1 MADINY
7 YRVVLEDTSES
18 RGCRVEDGNCEENYF
33 SDDNLTALQKLE
45 KYIDSDNAFSR
56 QLIARGILDT
66 LRAAGNVEE
75 DCLAVLKAMVHLSK
89 DPEPTVRSDLVEQ
102 VPHVA
107 MYCQEKSN
115 LFANAVPTYI
125 LPLIVKYLSDSDNQ
139 VRKTSH
145 AALVVLLEQELVERV
160 DVEDQVVQVL
170 LDLACPT
177 SPDEFRTEAAALMC
191 KMAPLLGREMTERL
205 FLARFTQMC
214 SDPLFHVRRICASNF
229 GEICTVVGGEST
241 EQNLLEKFGS
251 LCEDSVWGVRK
262 GCAESFMPL
271 ASICSVDVRRNVL
284 TSLFV
289 SLLCDQSRW
298 VRMSA
303 FQELGPF
310 IYTFSSPNNDS
321 GVYISEDGM
330 LHVSEDV
337 AERNLT
343 DAEKEAK
350 ICCDRANETKQPS
363 PSVEVD
369 DEPKVETDNS
379 SSQTSEYSQSCDKAS
394 VEICDKPSSPANIVD
409 MQIDA
414 AEPAAEASEL
424 TEIRLYTEEIS
435 IEEKKAK
442 SIQSTIAALKSDATC
457 TSEGDQSELSAE
469 PTSSEEQQQQ
479 PESSSEMNI
488 PPPPPTQTSDPTSS
502 EVFNAFQYWRTPLP
516 DIANVDLDL
525 AASNNSK
532 DDSNSADNLY
542 ASKLTHQD
550 QDSNSTWW
558 SGDLLSSLAN
568 MDLSKFWQVPSDLQ
582 WVNSAAE
589 VERSAARIIHT
600 ASISTVYNPSET
612 VSNIGSTHLFGHHV
626 NESAKAMGDCYSSDT
641 NLHQSYE
648 GNSANADYPCA
659 RITKLSAQQEIV
671 PPSLLQ
677 RFLTMVDP
685 ALSQTVDSE
694 ITRHCAYSFPAVA
707 YTLGRHNWHCL
718 KSLFETLAAD
728 MQWKV
733 RRTLAFSIHKLAVIL
748 GEDITH
754 KDLVPVFDG
763 FLKDL
768 DEVRIGVLKHLMEF
782 LKLLKPSVRNAYLP
796 KFDNFL
802 TTDNHRNW
810 RFRLE
815 LAEQC
820 ELLSSLFQAEEN
832 STFLLP
838 IALTLLS
845 DKVAEVRL
853 AACALASTLLKQLYN
868 TREQYYQR
876 MVNDLVECFATYPN
890 WVKRQVYAHLCWSI
904 LEDNSIP
911 PERFAVDFL
920 PSLLDLATDIIPNV
934 RITSSKT
941 LSQCVLSVDYLVSR
955 KNPHYERLVE
965 TMLKL
970 QVDKDK
976 DVRYFSALAPNKF
989 QEDSHEE
996 NTCQD
1001 TVPV

>member
-18 RGCRVEDGNCEENYF
+18 RGCRVEDGNCEENYY

-115 LFANAVPTYI
+115 LFANAVPTYV

-170 LDLACPT
+170 LELA
-177 SPDEFRTEAAALMC
+177 SPASSDEFRTEAAALMC

-205 FLARFTQMC
+205 FLSRFTQMC
-214 SDPLFHVRRICASNF
+214 SDPLCHVRKICASNF

-241 EQNLLEKFGS
+241 EQHLLEKFSS
-251 LCEDSVWGVRK
+251 LCKDTVWGVRN

-271 ASICSVDVRRNVL
+271 ASICSVEVRRNVL

-289 SLLCDQSRW
+289 TLLCDHSRW
-298 VRMSA
+298 VKMSA

-321 GVYISEDGM
+321 GVYISEDGV
-330 LHVSEDV
+330 LHVSENA

-350 ICCDRANETKQPS
+350 ICCDKDIKQQS
-363 PSVEVD
+363 PSMELNESKS
-369 DEPKVETDNS
+369 EPVN
-379 SSQTSEYSQSCDKAS
+379 SSQTTEYSQSCDNAS
-394 VEICDKPSSPANIVD
+394 VENCDNKLSSPNDVD
-409 MQIDA
+409 MHIDTIEAATPEFTQEMLLNDISVEEKRANSLQSEADA
-414 AEPAAEASEL
+414 ATTS
-424 TEIRLYTEEIS
+424 TTNTSTTTTTITTTTTTTTDQ
-435 IEEKKAK
+435 IESNDTPKEV
-442 SIQSTIAALKSDATC
+442 
-457 TSEGDQSELSAE
+457 
-469 PTSSEEQQQQ
+469 TSSNDQQTETNSLPQA
-479 PESSSEMNI
+479 
-488 PPPPPTQTSDPTSS
+488 SDQTSS
-502 EVFNAFQYWRTPLP
+502 EVFNNFQYWRTPLP
-516 DIANVDLDL
+516 DIANIDLDL
-525 AASNNSK
+525 GGNNAS
-532 DDSNSADNLY
+532 DGDLAENLY
-542 ASKLTHQD
+542 ASKLMNQD
-550 QDSNSTWW
+550 QDNSNWW
-558 SGDLLSSLAN
+558 SGDLLNSLAN
-568 MDLSKFWQVPSDLQ
+568 MDLDKFWPVQHPRDLQ
-582 WVNSAAE
+582 WVNSAE

-612 VSNIGSTHLFGHHV
+612 VSNIGSTHLFGHHISETTKSV
-626 NESAKAMGDCYSSDT
+626 GDCYNGDSS
-641 NLHQSYE
+641 LHQGYDS
-648 GNSANADYPCA
+648 NSANNEYTSAK
-659 RITKLSAQQEIV
+659 ITKLSAQQEIV

-685 ALSQTVDSE
+685 SLSQNIDSE
-694 ITRHCAYSFPAVA
+694 ITCHCAYNFPAVA

-718 KSLFETLAAD
+718 KTLFETLAAD

-754 KDLVPVFDG
+754 EDLVPVFDG

-782 LKLLKPSVRNAYLP
+782 LKLLKPEVRYQYLP
-796 KFDNFL
+796 KFQNFL

-820 ELLSSLFQAEEN
+820 ELLCSLFQAEDN

-838 IALTLLS
+838 IAFTLLS

-853 AACALASTLLKQLYN
+853 AACAVASTLLKQLYN
-868 TREQYYQR
+868 TSEQHYQR
-876 MVNDLVECFATYPN
+876 MVTYLVECFATYPN

-920 PSLLDLATDIIPNV
+920 PSLLGLATDIIPNV
-934 RITSSKT
+934 RITASKT

-970 QVDKDK
+970 QVDNDK

-989 QEDSHEE
+989 QEDGHEE
-996 NTCQD
+996 NSSPD
-1001 TVPV
+1001 VVPV